1 VLNWAGWAANFLG
14 WGEVGTATPT
24 PTPTPDV
31 GGGGRRRR
39 QAITVTHK
47 GREHQFRTEHDAE
60 RFIDS
65 LRAKVVPKKQAKKVA
80 KPVEMPAAELPKLE
94 LQAPPDMSHLRA
106 KIDAHNARV
115 AAEHQAAMVAWQR
128 QMEIEADDEDVFTL
142 LRMLD
147 DA

>member
-24 PTPTPDV
+24 PVATPSV
-31 GGGGRRRR
+31 GGGGRRR

-47 GREHQFRTEHDAE
+47 GREHHFRTESDAE
-60 RFIDS
+60 QFIDS
-65 LRAKVVPKKQAKKVA
+65 LRAKAVPKKQAKKVA

-94 LQAPPDMSHLRA
+94 LQAPADMSHLRA